1 MFLAL
6 SKERLL
12 GVVWVLPQVV
22 GEVDSDGVVK
32 KEELT
37 LLCISTE
44 PLPLFPTSPQDEASA
59 GGAVKFPC

>member
-32 KEELT
+32 KEELI

-44 PLPLFPTSPQDEASA
+44 TPPPLPH
-59 GGAVKFPC
+59 